1 MRAKR
6 ALGADKL
13 ATTVAALAASL
24 ALLGGVAAAL
34 TADEVLSA
42 MPFGADDQQRIKN
55 GELVSTTLPSSTNRE
70 LAVALAFTMSMPP
83 QQAATKF
90 RQAIYRSDPKIIAWA
105 PIDGTPSLDAFKT
118 LTLGRDGAAEAQ
130 KYLNAAPGETL
141 NLSPQEIAA
150 FDALDSQQSAA
161 ATAQTLVEEQLRRTL
176 LARVQ
181 AYQASGLAG
190 IAPYARSDGA
200 SLSPGDQ
207 LRDATNASKVLAKFA
222 PAAQRALL
230 DYPQDK
236 PANLDERFHWAVYEI
251 SGRPTVTLS
260 HRVWSSESGTAMMVD
275 RIYYVSTGFNT
286 EQAIGGF
293 IGISE
298 GTMVFYTNRTST
310 DQVDGFGSSAKRA
323 IGDHMMESELGASF
337 QRLRGN

>member
-1 MRAKR
+1 MRSKR
-6 ALGADKL
+6 ALGAGGFG
-13 ATTVAALAASL
+13 TTVAALAALL

-34 TADEVLSA
+34 TADDVLSA
-42 MPFGADDQQRIKN
+42 MPFGADDQQRIKQ
-55 GELVSTTLPSSTNRE
+55 GEMVSTTLPSSTNRE

-83 QQAATKF
+83 EQAATKF

-161 ATAQTLVEEQLRRTL
+161 ATGQTLVEEQLRKTL

-190 IAPYARSDGA
+190 IAPYARDGT

-207 LRDATNASKVLAKFA
+207 LRDATDASKVLAKFA

-230 DYPQDK
+230 TYPQDK

-260 HRVWSSESGTAMMVD
+260 HRIWSSESGTAMMVD

-323 IGDHMMESELGASF
+323 IGDHMMESALGASF
-337 QRLRGN
+337 QKLRGN